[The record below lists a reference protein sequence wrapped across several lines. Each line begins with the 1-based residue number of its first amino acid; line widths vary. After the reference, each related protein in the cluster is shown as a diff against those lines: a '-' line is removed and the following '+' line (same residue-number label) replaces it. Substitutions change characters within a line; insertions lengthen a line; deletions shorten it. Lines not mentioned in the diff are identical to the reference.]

1 MRNHDIPKMKTF
13 CECDPG
19 HASVSVKT
27 KTLRDKQVH
36 LIHNKSSLRLLSASS
51 LQKNPIGM
59 AACINETFDDF

>member
-1 MRNHDIPKMKTF
+1 MRNREMKTF
-13 CECDPG
+13 RECDPG

-59 AACINETFDDF
+59 AVCINETFDDF